1 MPASISRQSVRR
13 LTLTDFRN
21 YPSLRLETEAAA
33 IVLTGPNGAG
43 KTNLLE
49 ALSLLAPGRG
59 LRHAAYEEIARQGG
73 PGGWAVSATVGTTAL
88 GTAWDAAQ
96 EQGRAVVIDGLAQ
109 RSAGALGAQVRCL
122 WLVPAMDRLFSGSRG
137 DRLRFFDRLAG
148 VVDPG
153 HGTRTNAFEKLMRE
167 RNILLEDGRGDAAW
181 LASIEAQM
189 AETGVAIAAARID
202 ALSRLQSHAR
212 AALRDDVFPWAELA
226 IDGEIETFLAAM
238 PAVQAE
244 DEYRKLLR
252 DSRGSD
258 RAASRTRSGPH
269 RSDFLVTHGPKSAPA
284 AQCSTG
290 EQKALLIWLILAQA
304 RAVSEVQGAP
314 LLLLD
319 EVTAHLDRRRREG
332 LFQTVAEL
340 GCQTWMTGTDEAL
353 FEGVGNGADF
363 YHVDTGKVH
372 KRYDG

>member
-1 MPASISRQSVRR
+1 MRR

-21 YPSLRLETEAAA
+21 YPSLRLETEAQA

-59 LRHAAYEEIARQGG
+59 LRNATYDEVARQGG
-73 PGGWAVSATVGTTAL
+73 AGGWAVAAEVGDVAL
-88 GTAWDAAQ
+88 GTAWEGASD
-96 EQGRAVVIDGLAQ
+96 QGRLVMIDGIAHK
-109 RSAGALGAQVRCL
+109 SSGALGRHVRCL

-137 DRLRFFDRLAG
+137 ERLRFFDRLAG
-148 VVDPG
+148 VVDPD
-153 HGTRTNAFEKLMRE
+153 HGTRINAFDKLVRE
-167 RNILLEDGRGDAAW
+167 RNILLEDGRSDPAW
-181 LASIEAQM
+181 LSSVEAQM
-189 AETGVAIAAARID
+189 AETGAAIAAARID

-212 AALRDDVFPWAELA
+212 ANIQDDIFPWAELA
-226 IDGEIETFLAAM
+226 IGGEIETLLTSM

-244 DEYRKLLR
+244 DEYRRILR
-252 DSRGSD
+252 DSRGLD
-258 RAASRTRSGPH
+258 RAQGRTLNGPH

-290 EQKALLIWLILAQA
+290 EQKALLIGLILAQA
-304 RAVSEVQGAP
+304 RAVGEAHGGP

-332 LFQTVAEL
+332 LFQTIAVL
-340 GCQTWMTGTDEAL
+340 GCQAWMTGTDEAL
-353 FEGVGNGADF
+353 FAGVGNGADF

-372 KRYDG
+372 KTT